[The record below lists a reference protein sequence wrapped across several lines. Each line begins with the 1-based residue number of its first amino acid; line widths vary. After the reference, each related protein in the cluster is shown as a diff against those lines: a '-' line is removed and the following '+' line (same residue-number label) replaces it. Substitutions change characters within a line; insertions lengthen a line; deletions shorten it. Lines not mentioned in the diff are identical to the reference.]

1 MTRDEI
7 VDFLEWA
14 QDCGQLQFPES
25 RKVDMAEMYIKE
37 QDAVN
42 KTCNIPHVSNNE
54 ERVAVCDYC
63 KKPLTDEDYLNEE
76 CLECGEGC

>member
-37 QDAVN
+37 QEAVN
-42 KTCNIPHVSNNE
+42 KTCNIPHVSHCACTPDETTGTTSVNCCNI
-54 ERVAVCDYC
+54 CG
-63 KKPLTDEDYLNEE
+63 KPAEDFWR
-76 CLECGEGC
+76 CG

>member
-14 QDCGQLQFPES
+14 KDCGQLQFPES
-25 RKVDMAEMYIKE
+25 RKVNMAEMYVKE

-42 KTCNIPHVSNNE
+42 KTCNIPHVSNPVNCAICGNE
-54 ERVAVCDYC
+54 LTESEKEGSGNCCDLC
-63 KKPLTDEDYLNEE
+63 WLSN
-76 CLECGEGC
+76 

>member
-7 VDFLEWA
+7 IDFLEWA
-14 QDCGQLQFPES
+14 KECGQLQFPES

-42 KTCNIPHVSNNE
+42 KTCNIPHVIKS
-54 ERVAVCDYC
+54 VCDVC
-63 KKPLTDEDYLNEE
+63 GSDDVIEAPHMGKNCNRCHPL
-76 CLECGEGC
+76 

>member
-14 QDCGQLQFPES
+14 KECGQLQFPES
-25 RKVDMAEMYIKE
+25 RKVDMAAMYIKE

-42 KTCNIPHVSNNE
+42 KTCNIPHVMP
-54 ERVAVCDYC
+54 AVCVGCITAEYR
-63 KKPLTDEDYLNEE
+63 NEWIE
-76 CLECGEGC
+76 PCHSCHNGNNKQTEA